1 MGTGIGRND
10 EPTTLPVVLDIKNVA
25 ATYQRR
31 RWQSWWR
38 DDGVDVVRDVQIQL
52 MAGQTCALVGESGS
66 GKSTLARMITGLHP
80 PRRGEIRL
88 FDAPLH
94 ADVARRSVAER
105 RHVQLVFQNPDSSL
119 NPRHTIAEILH
130 RPQFVFFGRS
140 RAESLAYSRDMLQ
153 NVRMDEAYLTRF
165 PSQLSG
171 GEKQRIAIAR
181 AFLAEPAVVV
191 CDEVVSALDVS
202 VQAAV
207 LRLLVDMQQKS
218 QTAYL
223 FISHD
228 LAVVRAV
235 AQYVVVLYAGQV
247 CEYGPAETVFS
258 APFHPYT
265 ALLLAAVLSI
275 DTTPAADT
283 LPQRIDVVDG
293 GVHGCPFVARC
304 PVAIA
309 GVCETTPPPWQP
321 AATGHALRCHHPR
334 DVLGANQH
342 PQV

>member
-1 MGTGIGRND
+1 
-10 EPTTLPVVLDIKNVA
+10 
-25 ATYQRR
+25 
-31 RWQSWWR
+31 
-38 DDGVDVVRDVQIQL
+38 DGVDVVRDVQIQL

-66 GKSTLARMITGLHP
+66 GKSTLARVVMGLHP

-88 FDAPLH
+88 FGVPLPS
-94 ADVARRSVAER
+94 DVDRRSVAAR
-105 RHVQLVFQNPDSSL
+105 RHIQLVFQNPDSSL

-140 RAESLAYSRDMLQ
+140 RAQSGVYSRDMLQ
-153 NVRMDEAYLTRF
+153 NVRMDEAYLTRY

-171 GEKQRIAIAR
+171 GEKQRVAIAR

-191 CDEVVSALDVS
+191 CDEVISALDVS

-207 LRLLVDMQQKS
+207 LHLLVDMQHKL

-223 FISHD
+223 FIAHD
-228 LAVVRAV
+228 LAVVRAI

-265 ALLLAAVLSI
+265 AMLMAAVLSI
-275 DTTPAADT
+275 HSTTSPDRVAH
-283 LPQRIDVVDG
+283 RIDVVDDS
-293 GVHGCPFVARC
+293 VHGCPFVARC
-304 PVAIA
+304 PVAIV
-309 GVCETTPPPWQP
+309 GVCATTPPPWQI
-321 AATGHALRCHHPR
+321 ADNGHAVRCHHSR
-334 DVLGANQH
+334 DVLGANPH
-342 PQV
+342 PQSGNSTTV